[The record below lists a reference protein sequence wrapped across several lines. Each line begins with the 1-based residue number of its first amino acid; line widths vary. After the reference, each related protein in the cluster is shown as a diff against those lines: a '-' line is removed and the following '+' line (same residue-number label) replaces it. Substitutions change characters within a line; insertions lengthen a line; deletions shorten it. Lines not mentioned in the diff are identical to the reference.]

1 MDVLKNLMAPLNR
14 DHCML
19 FYYLGFIYLAFALF
33 AVLGF
38 VMSLFKKNGQY
49 SLMFSLSSFISSI
62 AFYYLFRIA
71 YSMCLGSLH

>member
-1 MDVLKNLMAPLNR
+1 MDFLKNLMAPLNR

-33 AVLGF
+33 AVIGF

-49 SLMFSLSSFISSI
+49 SLMFYVAVHSV